1 MRILKSRPECLALFQ
16 QGHQIQRH
24 TSSKSSPSRFSFPDR
39 STIPED
45 IKKVIDE
52 VEEKA
57 GFVPNVFSMLSR
69 RPDEF
74 RAFFMFEKAL
84 VGKETGNL
92 TKADREMIIVAT
104 SARNDCLYC
113 VIAHGALLRI
123 YSKNPLLAD
132 QIAANWKTADIDDRQ
147 RAILSFA
154 MKVCD
159 SEDVVEEDFDLL
171 KKHGL
176 DEEDA
181 YDIGAITAM
190 FAMSNRLANLT
201 MLKPNKE
208 FYLLG
213 RIPREKK

>member
-1 MRILKSRPECLALFQ
+1 M
-16 QGHQIQRH
+16 
-24 TSSKSSPSRFSFPDR
+24 
-39 STIPED
+39 
-45 IKKVIDE
+45 
-52 VEEKA
+52 
-57 GFVPNVFSMLSR
+57 PNVFSMLSR

-84 VGKETGNL
+84 MGKETGNL
-92 TKADREMIIVAT
+92 TKADREMIVVAS
-104 SARNDCLYC
+104 SARNSCLYC
-113 VIAHGALLRI
+113 IIAHGALLRI

-147 RAILSFA
+147 KAILSFA
-154 MKVCD
+154 MKICD
-159 SEDVVEEDFDLL
+159 SEDVHQEDFDEL

-181 YDIGAITAM
+181 YDIGAITAL
-190 FAMSNRLANLT
+190 FAMSNRLAKLAT
-201 MLKPNKE
+201 LRPNKE

>member
-1 MRILKSRPECLALFQ
+1 MPVWPSWYLKLQIQKLVILFQ
-16 QGHQIQRH
+16 
-24 TSSKSSPSRFSFPDR
+24 
-39 STIPED
+39 
-45 IKKVIDE
+45 
-52 VEEKA
+52 A

-132 QIAANWKTADIDDRQ
+132 QVRIVSFLWNYK
-147 RAILSFA
+147 ILQS
-154 MKVCD
+154 
-159 SEDVVEEDFDLL
+159 
-171 KKHGL
+171 GQ
-176 DEEDA
+176 
-181 YDIGAITAM
+181 
-190 FAMSNRLANLT
+190 
-201 MLKPNKE
+201 
-208 FYLLG
+208 
-213 RIPREKK
+213 